1 MYVNP
6 KSYCH
11 AFKDWEGQ
19 PVNVFEQMDVEE
31 YFNMFMDR
39 LESAI
44 KGTPQEKTI

>member
-11 AFKDWEGQ
+11 AFKDWDGN
-19 PVNVFEQMDVEE
+19 PTNLFEQMDVEE
-31 YFNMFMDR
+31 YFSMFMDR

-44 KGTPQEKTI
+44 KGTP